1 VLVGDS
7 VARTPTETPTLTAY
21 AARAIGAMLSLALVV
36 FGLYATNRVTP
47 ISYCLPV
54 EPVSPPSETHSVN
67 VLLVEA
73 SGTAPES

>member
-1 VLVGDS
+1 MLCVCVLVGDS

-47 ISYCLPV
+47 NSY
-54 EPVSPPSETHSVN
+54 
-67 VLLVEA
+67 
-73 SGTAPES
+73 